1 MQRTRSQKTD
11 HTDGDAPFASPSRQG
26 ILERIS
32 TVATQ
37 WAGGSAAFT
46 LALAVVVVWALT
58 GPFVGFSETWQLVI
72 NTGTTIVT
80 FLMVFLI
87 QRSQNKDSRALH
99 LKLNELIAAQK
110 GASNRLVNLEDF
122 TEAQLRTLHQ
132 HYAELARLAEEGRD
146 LTESHSIEEAER
158 RHEEKRGE

>member
-1 MQRTRSQKTD
+1 MPLTL
-11 HTDGDAPFASPSRQG
+11 GSPQSL
-26 ILERIS
+26 LERIS
-32 TVATQ
+32 TFATQ

-46 LALAVVVVWALT
+46 LALLAVLVWAGV

-99 LKLNELIAAQK
+99 LKLNELIAAHK

-122 TEAQLRTLHQ
+122 TEAQLCTLHQ
-132 HYAELARLAEEGRD
+132 HFAELARLAAEGRD
-146 LTESHSIEEAER
+146 LTESHSIEEAEH
-158 RHEEKRGE
+158 RHEEKRGSESLRDAG